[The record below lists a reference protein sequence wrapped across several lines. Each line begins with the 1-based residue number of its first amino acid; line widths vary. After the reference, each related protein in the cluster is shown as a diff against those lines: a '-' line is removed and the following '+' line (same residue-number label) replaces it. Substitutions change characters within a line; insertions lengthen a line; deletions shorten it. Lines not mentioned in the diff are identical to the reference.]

1 MKMSEPGRTGSESD
15 DPDSP
20 EYTFRESGRDQE
32 RRNTDFSQADNDLK
46 RFLSEREHK
55 RRDSAEQVDI
65 LLSPTYKQAF
75 SNTFFT
81 SQYLKEPAFT
91 LTFYIQYVFSHY
103 NAFPKS

>member
-65 LLSPTYKQAF
+65 LLSPTYKQE
-75 SNTFFT
+75 FFKKNVFYIT
-81 SQYLKEPAFT
+81 IFKTIMHLHLPFFHAFT
-91 LTFYIQYVFSHY
+91 R
-103 NAFPKS
+103 

>member
-1 MKMSEPGRTGSESD
+1 LSQVVDNITAMMAKQVFDCPMKMSEPGRTGSESD

-65 LLSPTYKQAF
+65 LLSPTYKQDI
-75 SNTFFT
+75 SKKTFFT
-81 SQYLKEPAFT
+81 SQ
-91 LTFYIQYVFSHY
+91 S
-103 NAFPKS
+103 